1 MKSLVAIVG
10 RPNVGKST
18 LFNRIVG
25 YRKAIVEDTPGVTRD
40 LNFAEVGIEGK
51 AFTLV
56 DTGGFEPGEEP
67 VAAQVIKGCQ
77 WAIEEA
83 DLVLFVLDGREGLT
97 PLDEEICRLL
107 REKGKQ
113 VLYVVNKIDGPQHEK
128 EVYDFYRL
136 GVERLYPVS
145 AQHGYRFGELMEELL
160 QALPSPPEEEEKGEE
175 VRVAVVGRPNVG
187 KSSLVNAILGYE
199 RVIVDERP
207 GTTRDAI
214 DTPFQWRGKSYLLI
228 DTAGIRR
235 RSRISLRLE
244 RYSVIEAIRSIE
256 RSDVSLLMIDA
267 QEGVTEQDM
276 RIGGLIERRGK
287 GCVLLVNKWDLLQGK
302 AKEGEYAEMVRRRL
316 WFLDYAPLL
325 FTSALKGEGVGMVL
339 EAVDR
344 VAEEGK
350 KRIST
355 SELNRWMEGVLSSH
369 SPPHWRGRPVKFYYL
384 TQVGVR
390 PPTFVFFVNR
400 PQGVTANYQRYLARR
415 LREAFRFEG
424 NPIRL
429 IFRQRG

>member
-1 MKSLVAIVG
+1 MVAIVG

-369 SPPHWRGRPVKFYYL
+369 SPPHWRGRPIKFYYL

>member
-1 MKSLVAIVG
+1 MVAIVG

-40 LNFAEVGIEGK
+40 LNFAEVGMEGK

-77 WAIEEA
+77 WAMEEA

-97 PLDEEICRLL
+97 PLDEEIGRLL
-107 REKGKQ
+107 REKGKR
-113 VLYVVNKIDGPQHEK
+113 VLYVINKIDGPRHEK

-136 GVERLYPVS
+136 GSERLHPVS

-160 QALPSPPEEEEKGEE
+160 RALPSSSEEEEKGEE
-175 VRVAVVGRPNVG
+175 GVRVAVVGRPNVG

-214 DTPFQWRGKSYLLI
+214 DTPFRWGERSYLLI

-287 GCVLLVNKWDLLQGK
+287 GCVILVNKWDLLGGK
-302 AKEGEYAEMVRRRL
+302 AREGEYAQMVCRRL
-316 WFLDYAPLL
+316 WFLDHAPLL
-325 FTSALKGEGVGMVL
+325 FISALRGEGMGKVL

-344 VAEEGK
+344 VAEEGR
-350 KRIST
+350 KRINT

-390 PPTFVFFVNR
+390 PPTFVFFVNH
-400 PQGVTANYQRYLARR
+400 PQGVTANYQRYLARK

>member
-1 MKSLVAIVG
+1 MVAIVG

-40 LNFAEVGIEGK
+40 LNFAEVGMEGK

-113 VLYVVNKIDGPQHEK
+113 VLYVVNKIDGPRHEK

-175 VRVAVVGRPNVG
+175 GVRVAVVGRPNVG

>member
-1 MKSLVAIVG
+1 MVAIVG

-40 LNFAEVGIEGK
+40 LNFAEVGMGGK

-113 VLYVVNKIDGPQHEK
+113 VLYVVNKIDGPRHEK

-175 VRVAVVGRPNVG
+175 GVRVAVVGRPNVG

-355 SELNRWMEGVLSSH
+355 SKLNRWMEGVLSSH

>member
-1 MKSLVAIVG
+1 LVAIVG

-175 VRVAVVGRPNVG
+175 GVRVAVVGRPNVG

-369 SPPHWRGRPVKFYYL
+369 SPPHWRGRPIKFYYL